1 MAHSVWQAYLSL
13 VSFFAAVIGL
23 YVLYNVKS
31 KPGEELDDAD
41 HTLFALSFAYWVV
54 HCMAVGAQRMVSPDW
69 EIAALSLKFTAVFS
83 YLLTFSSAL
92 SLPLHRLSTRQ
103 NQTEP

>member
-1 MAHSVWQAYLSL
+1 MTHPVWHEYLNL
-13 VSFFAAVIGL
+13 LSFFAAVIGL

-41 HTLFALSFAYWVV
+41 HTLLALSFAYWVV
-54 HCMAVGAQRMVSPDW
+54 HCMAVGAQRMIHPDW
-69 EIAALSLKFTAVFS
+69 EIAVMSLKFTAIFS

-92 SLPLHRLSTRQ
+92 SLPLHQISARQ

>member
-1 MAHSVWQAYLSL
+1 MAHSVWQTYLSL
-13 VSFFAAVIGL
+13 ISFFAAVIGL
-23 YVLYNVKS
+23 YVLYNVKP
-31 KPGEELDDAD
+31 KPGEQLDDAD

-54 HCMAVGAQRMVSPDW
+54 HCLAVGAHRTVSPDW

-92 SLPLHRLSTRQ
+92 SLPLHRISIRQ
-103 NQTEP
+103 SQTEP